1 MLWPRRLAN
10 FLPAPLAA
18 LIAGTLMGVLWLND
32 TPVIGQTGLPELPFA
47 LPSAGFLARAL
58 EPALILALLG
68 SVDSLLVS
76 LVADSLTATRH
87 KPNRE
92 LVG

>member
-1 MLWPRRLAN
+1 MLWLT
-10 FLPAPLAA
+10 
-18 LIAGTLMGVLWLND
+18 G
-32 TPVIGQTGLPELPFA
+32 TPVIGQIPAGLPGMQFA

-76 LVADSLTATRH
+76 LVADSLTVTQH
-87 KPNRE
+87 KS
-92 LVG
+92 